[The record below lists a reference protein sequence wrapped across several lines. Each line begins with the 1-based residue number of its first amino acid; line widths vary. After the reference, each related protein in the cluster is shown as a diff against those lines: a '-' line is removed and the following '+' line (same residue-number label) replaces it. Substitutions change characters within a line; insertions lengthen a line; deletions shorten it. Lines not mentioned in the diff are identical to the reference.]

1 MSKTHSATGHKLHS
15 VALRYRHEF
24 TPTGDGIRPRFI
36 TQRNSSPLGGTGPA
50 VQPAERHPLARD
62 LLLARLEAVL
72 FLAREPLPSR
82 KLAVLA
88 RLADGTEARTLVRRL
103 NRLYDL
109 GGSPIRVEEVAGG
122 FQLLTRTKF
131 AAWLRRLYHSPSHAR
146 ISAPALETLAVVA
159 YRQPVMRAEIEAIR
173 GVQCDDILR
182 QLMDRELVRILGR
195 ADELGRPLL
204 YGTTRRFLQIFG
216 LRHLD
221 DLPNSAALRG
231 GNPPRTTENSAP
243 PSAATA

>member
-1 MSKTHSATGHKLHS
+1 M
-15 VALRYRHEF
+15 
-24 TPTGDGIRPRFI
+24 
-36 TQRNSSPLGGTGPA
+36 
-50 VQPAERHPLARD
+50 
-62 LLLARLEAVL
+62 

-82 KLAVLA
+82 KLAILA

-131 AAWLRRLYHSPSHAR
+131 AAWLRRVYHSPSQSR
-146 ISAPALETLAVVA
+146 LSAPALETLAVVA

-182 QLMDRELVRILGR
+182 QLMDRELVRIIGR

-204 YGTTRRFLQIFG
+204 YGTARRFLQIFG

-221 DLPNSAALRG
+221 DLPRAEALRR
-231 GNPPRTTENSAP
+231 GNPPPTTEKSV
-243 PSAATA
+243 PSASATA